1 MLRILRFLPR
11 SRKLLILPIATL
23 VTLLGAQEIFS
34 VLKASNGD
42 DASLNEAS
50 SPSIELSTSFQAQ
63 ADTMTAVK
71 VSTNYKYTGPAQ
83 ASTGLTKPTAGSPQS
98 PLLVTDEVETTR
110 VSETTVQDSVV
121 RAATPLSPS
130 VPTTKPESTKD
141 ASKLNSQALHMAI
154 RLTDSAT
161 ETNDRE
167 VGGTSDEGL
176 SVDLIHNDEKVD
188 LEEELVANERF
199 VPSWETYTIQSG
211 DTFADMAERILGLG
225 YDEVMQLL
233 EEIPDERTFTRWRVG
248 DNFDFKINES
258 GELLALRIMEDAHSG
273 LLIER
278 DHDSKSFEVTRL
290 EKTAQKTERLF
301 SGTVNGSFAQSASAT
316 GLSYSEVS
324 DLSDLLSKKINFRR
338 AARRGDQFRVLVE
351 TDMIEGQATD
361 SRILAAHY
369 KGNKRDLAIV
379 RNPADDNFYTSEGYS
394 LSPAFNRK
402 PFKGDYRISSPFN
415 LRRKHP
421 ITGRVSPH
429 RGTDFAVT
437 TGTSIQSPANGRV
450 VKSAYQANG
459 AGNYVVIRHDNGYK
473 TRYMHLSKRL
483 VSEGERVSRGQK
495 IALSGNTGRS
505 TGPHLHYELMVNNN
519 QVDAMRVKLPEGKQL
534 SGQALAAFQKE
545 AKQFLAQIDHDTASS
560 MVASRSKLP

>member
-1 MLRILRFLPR
+1 M
-11 SRKLLILPIATL
+11 
-23 VTLLGAQEIFS
+23 
-34 VLKASNGD
+34 LKASNGD
-42 DASLNEAS
+42 DAPLNEAS
-50 SPSIELSTSFQAQ
+50 SPSIELSTRFQAQ

-98 PLLVTDEVETTR
+98 LLLVTDEVETTR

-121 RAATPLSPS
+121 RAATPLNPS

-141 ASKLNSQALHMAI
+141 ASELDSQALHMAI
-154 RLTDSAT
+154 RLTGSAT
-161 ETNDRE
+161 GTNNRE
-167 VGGTSDEGL
+167 VDGTSDDGL
-176 SVDLIHNDEKVD
+176 SVDLIHNDEEVD
-188 LEEELVANERF
+188 LEEELVANERY
-199 VPSWETYTIQSG
+199 VPSWETYTIQAG
-211 DTFADMAERILGLG
+211 DTFADMAERALGLG
-225 YDEVMQLL
+225 YSEVIQLL

-248 DNFDFKINES
+248 DSFDFKINET
-258 GELLALRIMEDAHSG
+258 GELLALRIMEDTRSG

-278 DHDSKSFEVTRL
+278 GHDSKSFEVTRF

-301 SGTVNGSFAQSASAT
+301 AGTVNGSFAQSASAT

-324 DLSDLLSKKINFRR
+324 ELSNLLSKKINFRR
-338 AARRGDQFRVLVE
+338 AARRGDQFQVLVE
-351 TDMIEGQATD
+351 TDVIEGQAAD

-369 KGNKRDLAIV
+369 KGNKIDLAVV
-379 RNPADDNFYTSEGYS
+379 RNPTDDNFYTPEGYS

-402 PFKGDYRISSPFN
+402 PFKGNYRISSPFN
-415 LRRKHP
+415 LQRKHP

-429 RGTDFAVT
+429 RGTDFAVI

-483 VSEGERVSRGQK
+483 VSEGERVSIGQK

-545 AKQFLAQIDHDTASS
+545 AKQFLAQIDHDTTLSMIASQ
-560 MVASRSKLP
+560 SKLP